1 MVAVIYNRILSIMV
15 VIFSN
20 DSLSNAKKNYRLSLI
35 VRLGSKLD
43 TVNKKEK
50 REEKKYVM
58 SITWDFDQINEIIR

>member
-1 MVAVIYNRILSIMV
+1 MV